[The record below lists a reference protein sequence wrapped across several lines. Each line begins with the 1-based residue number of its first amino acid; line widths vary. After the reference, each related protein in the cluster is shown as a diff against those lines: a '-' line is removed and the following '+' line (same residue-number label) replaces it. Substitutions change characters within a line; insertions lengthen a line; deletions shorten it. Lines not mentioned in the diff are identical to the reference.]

1 VQVYDGVSSPSDADP
16 ITHVGGDLRGLE
28 ESLFQPYGLRFRISP
43 GAFFQTN
50 TRACEVLYKTVLGLA
65 LGSPESGPPSGSP
78 SGPPSARLGS
88 GGGRSP
94 ALLPRTETAPPET
107 PAELVARLDASVA
120 EFYATEDTAGEAN
133 WPRRPRRWRD
143 RRH

>member
-1 VQVYDGVSSPSDADP
+1 VQVCDGVSSPSDADP

-78 SGPPSARLGS
+78 SGSPSGPPSARLGS

-133 WPRRPRRWRD
+133 WPRRPR
-143 RRH
+143 

>member
-1 VQVYDGVSSPSDADP
+1 MRNVLLNTLALVTS
-16 ITHVGGDLRGLE
+16 THALFECVG
-28 ESLFQPYGLRFRISP
+28 
-43 GAFFQTN
+43 TN
-50 TRACEVLYKTVLGLA
+50 TGACEVLYKTVLGLA

-107 PAELVARLDASVA
+107 PAELVSRLDASVA

-133 WPRRPRRWRD
+133 WPRRPR
-143 RRH
+143 